1 MNHNVRIG
9 VVGCGNVAMGSYL
22 PYVRQLQAQGMRV
35 ELTAACDVD
44 ESRRDAVRQRFGV
57 ETFSTRYEDVIQS
70 PEIDVVLVLTSMPQ
84 HGIIT
89 HAALEA
95 GKHVMVEKPMAM
107 TLEEAAQI
115 VELARHS
122 PGYLLCAPHVI
133 LSETYQAMWR
143 RVHNGEIG
151 KVLSARGL
159 YGWSGPNWGAWYY
172 QPGGGSLFDLGVY
185 NITPLT
191 GLLGPVR
198 RVMAMSGIAI
208 PERVVNGER
217 VQVRTDDNFQLLL
230 DFGESV
236 FPVVSTG
243 FTMQRY
249 RCAGIEL
256 YGSEGTIQ
264 LIGEDWDPKGY
275 ELWRNDA
282 GCWQVYEA
290 ASRWRWTDGLRH
302 FIECVQTNTPP
313 IITPDHAYH
322 VLEIML
328 KSMESGQ
335 DGMAKP
341 IESSFV
347 PPTFGERLKT
357 DAAHLI
363 HDPGRS

>member
-1 MNHNVRIG
+1 
-9 VVGCGNVAMGSYL
+9 MGSYL
-22 PYVRQLQAQGMRV
+22 PYVRQLQGQGV
-35 ELTAACDVD
+35 AVAVTAACDV
-44 ESRRDAVRQRFGV
+44 EGARRAPMREQFGID
-57 ETFSTRYEDVIQS
+57 TFSTRYEDVINS
-70 PEIDVVLVLTSMPQ
+70 PDVDVVLVLTSMPQ
-84 HGIIT
+84 HGTIT
-89 HAALEA
+89 RAALGA

-107 TLEEAAQI
+107 MLDEAAEI
-115 VELARHS
+115 VELGRRS
-122 PGYLLCAPHVI
+122 PGHLLCAPHVV

-143 RVHNGEIG
+143 RVHSGEIG

-185 NITPLT
+185 NITTLT
-191 GLLGPVR
+191 GLLGPVQ

-208 PERVVNGER
+208 PERMVNGER
-217 VQVRTDDNFQLLL
+217 VQVQADDNFQLLL
-230 DFGESV
+230 DFGEAV
-236 FPVVSTG
+236 FAVVSTG

-256 YGSEGTIQ
+256 YGSEGTLQ
-264 LIGEDWDPKGY
+264 MIGEDWDPKGY

-302 FIECVQTNTPP
+302 LIECVQTGTPP
-313 IITPDHAYH
+313 IITPEHAYH

-328 KSMESGQ
+328 KTLESGK
-335 DGMAKP
+335 DGTAKP

-347 PPTFGERLKT
+347 PPRFDKPTEPG
-357 DAAHLI
+357 AAHLV
-363 HDPGRS
+363 HDPGRT